1 MKTIF
6 SLLLIF
12 LGLDHP
18 KEFGFETCAQD
29 DQYNCAANMLSMN
42 YKLCMDFSEV
52 SGRMYKTY
60 LLELKNE
67 YGADSEQFLT
77 SQPDWKLWEEA
88 YPGLKATEISQLF
101 FESTTFALAPI
112 IGVTYEQAETFT
124 AWRTVAFKKELSKMD
139 KRERAYFPQEFEF
152 RLPTPSEWSRMRFMT
167 QEKGMLKT
175 VSSKAS
181 DYNKEFKL
189 NKNDLLHEK
198 AKINSV
204 FSTMD
209 EKLGM
214 FHIHDNVSE
223 MTSEKGKAMGGNW
236 TKKENKVDFNKQV
249 EYTGAQSWLGFR
261 CIFEIIE

>member
-6 SLLLIF
+6 SLLLIL
-12 LGLDHP
+12 LGFDRP
-18 KEFGFETCAQD
+18 KEIGFETCSQD

-42 YKLCMDFSEV
+42 HRLCMDFSEV
-52 SGRMYKTY
+52 SGQMYKTY
-60 LLELKNE
+60 LLELKSE
-67 YGADSEQFLT
+67 YGADSEEFL
-77 SQPDWKLWEEA
+77 SNQPNWQHWEEA
-88 YPGLKATEISQLF
+88 YPGLKAEEISQLF

-112 IGVTYEQAETFT
+112 IGVTYEQARTF
-124 AWRTVAFKKELSKMD
+124 AEWRTEAFKKELSKMD
-139 KRERAYFPQEFEF
+139 KRERAYFPIDFEF
-152 RLPTPSEWSRMRFMT
+152 RLPTPAEWSRMRFMT
-167 QEKGMLKT
+167 QEKGMLKA

-189 NKNDLLHEK
+189 SKNDLLNEK

-214 FHIHDNVSE
+214 SHIHDNVSE
-223 MTSEKGKAMGGNW
+223 MTSEVGKAMGGNW
-236 TKKENKVDFNKQV
+236 KKAENKVDFNKQI